1 MFEGLIKIVYT
12 DFPFLLKCQYYYIS
26 YHQTNDPNTLNF
38 PHVETYK
45 ISFTKNITHIK
56 QLFKQN
62 GVGTGVKLAPNRGG
76 SLSA

>member
-1 MFEGLIKIVYT
+1 MSV
-12 DFPFLLKCQYYYIS
+12 LLYKL
-26 YHQTNDPNTLNF
+26 TNDPNTLNF
-38 PHVETYK
+38 PHVEAYK

-62 GVGTGVKLAPNRGG
+62 GVGTGVKLAWSRGVIEHLIEGGHWAPNREE